1 MYHEEKHTK
10 GNRMEKLNV
19 TSLSSTYTLI
29 NGVNIP
35 CIGFG
40 TWQTPDGVVA
50 YESVLAALKCGYR
63 HIDTATAYGNEE
75 SVGKAI
81 NDFLKSGEAKRSD
94 LFITTKL
101 HNKDHGY
108 EATKN
113 AIERSLSLLGLDYLD
128 LYLIHWPNPIFFRD
142 NWAKANAGSWKA
154 MEEAYEAGKIRAIG
168 LSNFF
173 ERHIDKLM
181 ETAKIPPMVNQIKIC
196 PGIAQQELV
205 KFCKDRNMEV
215 EGYSPLG
222 TGGSFKSEVLKR
234 IAQKYGKSIA
244 QVCVRWNLQ
253 QGAIPLPKSVNPERI
268 AQNSQ
273 VFDFS
278 LENEDCKAIA
288 EINYAE
294 LGITPQRNPDENN
307 F

>member
-1 MYHEEKHTK
+1 MA
-10 GNRMEKLNV
+10 
-19 TSLSSTYTLI
+19 
-29 NGVNIP
+29 
-35 CIGFG
+35 F
-40 TWQTPDGVVA
+40 
-50 YESVLAALKCGYR
+50 ESVLAALKGGYR

-196 PGIAQQELV
+196 PGIAQPELV

-222 TGGSFKSEVLKR
+222 TGGSFKSEVLKK

-244 QVCVRWNLQ
+244 QVCVRWSLQ

>member
-1 MYHEEKHTK
+1 
-10 GNRMEKLNV
+10 
-19 TSLSSTYTLI
+19 
-29 NGVNIP
+29 
-35 CIGFG
+35 
-40 TWQTPDGVVA
+40 
-50 YESVLAALKCGYR
+50 
-63 HIDTATAYGNEE
+63 
-75 SVGKAI
+75 
-81 NDFLKSGEAKRSD
+81 
-94 LFITTKL
+94 
-101 HNKDHGY
+101 
-108 EATKN
+108 
-113 AIERSLSLLGLDYLD
+113 
-128 LYLIHWPNPIFFRD
+128 
-142 NWAKANAGSWKA
+142 

-196 PGIAQQELV
+196 PGIAQPELV

-244 QVCVRWNLQ
+244 QVCVRWSLQ

-278 LENEDCKAIA
+278 LEDEDCKAIA